1 MEIKQFIKL
10 CLSLI
15 KRPKSTFY
23 TLSLT
28 RYSSIY
34 DMRKNIQDGADWL
47 LESQASAPDG
57 DGYSRQFSLISGWD
71 RCYIE
76 TTGYIIPTLFD
87 VSSYLKDERYRESAI
102 RAGKWLLTVQTGE
115 GAFAEIDDYK
125 PMVFDTGQV
134 MLGLNRLY
142 KELKDKRYLE
152 SAIKAAEW
160 LVGIQEDDG
169 SWIKFAYNARPH
181 AYYSRVA
188 AALIETGQLADN
200 DKLIEAGI
208 KQLDW
213 VLAQEQENGYY
224 KYSEF
229 RPGEDALLHTLVYV
243 MEGFSMAYDLTG
255 LDRYKEALIR
265 GTDALRYRLTE
276 NGLLY
281 SQYDSQWRATN
292 TEYCVTGLAQFAGI
306 CYNTFQHTKDPKYS
320 ETAEKVL
327 SNLRRWQVT
336 SGTDL
341 AGALP
346 SSIPVWGYYGG
357 MSFFN
362 WNTKFFIDACLK
374 SLYIGVIK

>member
-1 MEIKQFIKL
+1 
-10 CLSLI
+10 
-15 KRPKSTFY
+15 
-23 TLSLT
+23 
-28 RYSSIY
+28 
-34 DMRKNIQDGADWL
+34 MRKNIQDGADWL